1 MANKKEQFVELITHL
16 IALIKDQEHG
26 DALTPEQRTQKRT
39 RAYQLAD
46 EIGQGFDDHKE
57 TR

>member
-1 MANKKEQFVELITHL
+1 MATKKEQFVELITHL

-39 RAYQLAD
+39 RAYELAEIVGAWFD
-46 EIGQGFDDHKE
+46 ES
-57 TR
+57 